1 MSVTKSDHFLS
12 ARAERQK
19 HEARRFWPSDDD
31 DGVEDDDD
39 DGVEDDDDGDDAD
52 HLSRSP
58 PWLWRSLLPQLQQ
71 PSLFEVV
78 LALGHPSPDDDYG
91 DDDFYI
97 WPS

>member
-19 HEARRFWPSDDD
+19 HEARRLWTSDDD

-39 DGVEDDDDGDDAD
+39 SDDAD

-97 WPS
+97 WP